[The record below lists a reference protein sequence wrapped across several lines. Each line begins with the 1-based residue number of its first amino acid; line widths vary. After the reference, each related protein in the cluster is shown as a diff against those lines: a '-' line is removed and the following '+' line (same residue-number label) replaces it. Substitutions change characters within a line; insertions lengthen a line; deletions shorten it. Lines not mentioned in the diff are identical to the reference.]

1 MGRVVA
7 ASRVARPRVASRV
20 ARDAPRGDVA
30 LELRRR
36 VRANGRGGGDEG
48 KHRVGARVRV
58 CRAGSTRARWIR
70 INPCIFSRK
79 SGMFVARAGDGRRL
93 RVITRFGARMR
104 VVSM

>member
-48 KHRVGARVRV
+48 KHNVSERACV
-58 CRAGSTRARWIR
+58 CD
-70 INPCIFSRK
+70 
-79 SGMFVARAGDGRRL
+79 ARALDKDKPLYFFAKIGYVRR
-93 RVITRFGARMR
+93 VFG
-104 VVSM
+104 

>member
-48 KHRVGARVRV
+48 KHRVGARACV
-58 CRAGSTRARWIR
+58 
-70 INPCIFSRK
+70 SR
-79 SGMFVARAGDGRRL
+79 GVDARALDKDKPLYFFAKIGYVRR
-93 RVITRFGARMR
+93 VFG
-104 VVSM
+104 